1 MPNEDLNLVP
11 AIRAI
16 EGQISELKNE
26 YVKKITPY
34 KESLAKLKEINT
46 ACESCYGT
54 GKVFMR
60 SCAEDEGDY
69 YTCPD
74 CKGSG
79 KCVTKSAHKLT
90 AQTNLFIARIA
101 STLCF
106 PIVMENVQNAI

>member
-1 MPNEDLNLVP
+1 MPNENLNLVP

-16 EGQISELKNE
+16 EKQISELKSE

-46 ACESCYGT
+46 ACETCCGT
-54 GKVFMR
+54 GRVFRR

-79 KCVTKSAHKLT
+79 KYADHV
-90 AQTNLFIARIA
+90 
-101 STLCF
+101 
-106 PIVMENVQNAI
+106 

>member
-74 CKGSG
+74 CEGSG
-79 KCVTKSAHKLT
+79 KCVSH
-90 AQTNLFIARIA
+90 
-101 STLCF
+101 
-106 PIVMENVQNAI
+106 V

>member
-1 MPNEDLNLVP
+1 MNVLILQSFAMAAQCAKVRIVMPNEDLNLVP

-16 EGQISELKNE
+16 EEQISKLNSE

-46 ACESCYGT
+46 ACETCCGT
-54 GKVFMR
+54 GKVFRR

-79 KCVTKSAHKLT
+79 KCADHV
-90 AQTNLFIARIA
+90 
-101 STLCF
+101 
-106 PIVMENVQNAI
+106 

>member
-1 MPNEDLNLVP
+1 MVTAAVCRAMNVLSQRSFATDVQCAKERIAMPNEDLNLVP

-46 ACESCYGT
+46 ACESCCGT
-54 GKVFMR
+54 GKVFRR

-79 KCVTKSAHKLT
+79 KCVSH
-90 AQTNLFIARIA
+90 
-101 STLCF
+101 
-106 PIVMENVQNAI
+106 V

>member
-46 ACESCYGT
+46 ACESCCGT
-54 GKVFMR
+54 GK
-60 SCAEDEGDY
+60 
-69 YTCPD
+69 
-74 CKGSG
+74 G
-79 KCVTKSAHKLT
+79 KHIKDLV
-90 AQTNLFIARIA
+90 
-101 STLCF
+101 
-106 PIVMENVQNAI
+106 ENAVQYAANAA